1 MELAGLYMHTPLV
14 TRVRIPF
21 DSLTTSKDSMNIH
34 LVIRTHQGRLVRKD
48 YRAAALPEILRK
60 FQLNI

>member
-1 MELAGLYMHTPLV
+1 MHTPLV
-14 TRVRIPF
+14 TTVPVHF
-21 DSLTTSKDSMNIH
+21 DSLTKSKDSMNIH
-34 LVIRTHQGRLVRKD
+34 LVIRTHQD